1 MSGPDDGI
9 TVETIPVDRIR
20 VLNPRVRDS
29 KKFLE
34 IQDSIRKV
42 GLKQPIK
49 VSRAKGANGEAKYN
63 LVYGQGRLEAFK
75 ALGQKEIPAIV
86 TDLSEQDS
94 LILSLVENVARRQP
108 RPAELFRAIGK
119 LVEDG
124 YPDAEI
130 GRKIGY
136 SAQHVAKIR
145 RLLTAGEERLLTA
158 VETGRMPLKAAI
170 VIATENDE
178 EIKRLLGE
186 AREKFGLTVKQLAE
200 LRRQIDRRLKYG
212 KQNRPVRSDRG
223 GTPISTATQ
232 VRNLNN
238 EAERKRHLIK
248 KADLTAAQ
256 LRFFVEGLGLL
267 LDDEHFVT
275 LLRAEGL
282 QTMPA
287 PLARLIEELK
297 NG

>member
-1 MSGPDDGI
+1 
-9 TVETIPVDRIR
+9 
-20 VLNPRVRDS
+20 
-29 KKFLE
+29 KKFQE
-34 IQDSIRKV
+34 VVDSIGRV

-49 VSRAKGANGEAKYN
+49 VSRARGSNGEAKFN

-94 LILSLVENVARRQP
+94 LILSLVENVARRQA
-108 RPAELFRAIGK
+108 RPGELFRAIGK
-119 LVEDG
+119 LVEQG
-124 YPDAEI
+124 YSDAEI

-145 RLLTAGEERLLTA
+145 RLLKAGEERLLIA
-158 VETGRMPLKAAI
+158 VETGKMPLKAAM
-170 VIATENDE
+170 VIATENDD
-178 EIKRLLGE
+178 EIKRLLKE

-200 LRRQIDRRLKYG
+200 LRRQVDRRLKYG
-212 KQNRPVRSDRG
+212 KENRPVRSDRSRK
-223 GTPISTATQ
+223 PISTATQ

-238 EAERKRHLIK
+238 EAERKKQLIK

-256 LRFFVEGLGLL
+256 LRFFVDGLGML

-275 LLRAEGL
+275 LLRAEEL

-287 PLARLIEELK
+287 PLARLIGELG
-297 NG
+297 NA

>member
-1 MSGPDDGI
+1 MNGPDEGI
-9 TVETIPVDRIR
+9 RIEMIPVDRIR

-29 KKFLE
+29 RKFLE

-49 VSRAKGANGEAKYN
+49 VSRARGANGEAKYN

-75 ALGQKEIPAIV
+75 ALGQKEIAAIV

-94 LILSLVENVARRQP
+94 LILSLVENVARRRP

-119 LVEDG
+119 LVDRG
-124 YPDAEI
+124 YTDAEI

-136 SAQHVAKIR
+136 SAQHVAKTR
-145 RLLTAGEERLLTA
+145 RLLKAGEDRLLTA
-158 VETGRMPLKAAI
+158 VETGKIPLKVAF
-170 VIATENDE
+170 VIATESDE
-178 EIKRLLGE
+178 EIKRLLKE
-186 AREKFGLTVKQLAE
+186 AREKFGLTVRQLAE

-212 KQNRPVRSDRG
+212 KENRRVRSDRNR
-223 GTPISTATQ
+223 TPISTAAQ

-238 EAERKRHLIK
+238 EAERKRQIIK

-256 LRFFVEGLGLL
+256 LRFLVEGLGML

-275 LLRAEGL
+275 LLRAERL

>member
-49 VSRAKGANGEAKYN
+49 VSRTRGSNGEAKYN

-145 RLLTAGEERLLTA
+145 RLLAAGEERLLTA

-178 EIKRLLGE
+178 EIKRLLKE

-212 KQNRPVRSDRG
+212 KENRPVRSDRSRA
-223 GTPISTATQ
+223 PVSTAAQ

-287 PLARLIEELK
+287 PLARLVGELK